1 MYSNFDSS
9 KIIKRRS
16 FLAIIIA
23 FLFFLIISVRLFF
36 LQIIR
41 GDTYKKKSKKNRIS
55 TKITPPSRGDIF
67 DTRGLLVAGTISNYS
82 FVVYKYLNKNY
93 DFEIKQF
100 SKIIKPV
107 NYELLKDKLSKSNSY
122 KPFFLLKNISWNTIV
137 DFEKNKFRFS
147 SIKILETKKRY
158 YPHKNFSQIIGYM
171 SDSQTSLNAFPKGAF
186 HIEKSYNDTLK
197 GFPGK
202 TFNEVNAYG
211 KIVRQ
216 ISLEPSIKGSDLYLT
231 VNSKLQNFCQD
242 IIPVNKKG
250 SVVVLN
256 SQDGSILALNSNPT
270 FNSQDFENRD
280 SDKISTFL
288 NDENKPLF
296 NRAFSGFYPPG
307 SVFKPLPA
315 LLGLEKGLIN
325 ETTEFFCKGYSS
337 IGSRNYYCWK
347 KGGHGKVNLK
357 KGIKESCDV
366 YFYELAKSINIDDL
380 SSLATEMGFN
390 QKYSIGLSN
399 AKPGLVPNKNWKRK
413 TYDESWFPGETL
425 ITTIGQGANQV
436 SPLQLATFYSSIIN
450 GGVYPKPR
458 ILKNQSIEFLGRKI
472 NENFHNILLNA
483 LNSVVNE
490 AGGTA
495 NKLFRDNPSYIKIAG
510 KTGTSQVVSIKE
522 SDRED
527 DLYKE
532 KQKEQLEKFK
542 DHSVFVGYGPVD
554 NPKYIA
560 SVIIE
565 NGGSGSSLAAPLAH
579 EILNFAEKN
588 NV

>member
-1 MYSNFDSS
+1 MNSNFDSS

-16 FLAIIIA
+16 FLAIILA

-41 GDTYKKKSKKNRIS
+41 GDTYKKKSKENRIS

-366 YFYELAKSINIDDL
+366 YFYELAKSINVDDL

-399 AKPGLVPNKNWKRK
+399 AKPGLVPNKKWKRK

>member
-1 MYSNFDSS
+1 MNSNFDSS

-16 FLAIIIA
+16 FLAIILA

-41 GDTYKKKSKKNRIS
+41 GDTYKKKSKENRIS

-67 DTRGLLVAGTISNYS
+67 DTSGLLVAGTISNYS

-186 HIEKSYNDTLK
+186 HIEKSYNETLK

-399 AKPGLVPNKNWKRK
+399 AKPGLVPNKKWKRK

>member
-1 MYSNFDSS
+1 MNSNFDSS

-41 GDTYKKKSKKNRIS
+41 GDTYKKKSKENRIS

-67 DTRGLLVAGTISNYS
+67 DTSGLLVAGTISNYS

-186 HIEKSYNDTLK
+186 HIEKFYNDTLK

-216 ISLEPSIKGSDLYLT
+216 ISLEPSIKGSDLHLT
-231 VNSKLQNFCQD
+231 INSKLQNFCQD

-280 SDKISTFL
+280 SDKISSFL

-366 YFYELAKSINIDDL
+366 FFYELAKSINIDDL

-399 AKPGLVPNKNWKRK
+399 AKPGLVPNKKWKRK

-532 KQKEQLEKFK
+532 MQKEQLEKFK

>member
-1 MYSNFDSS
+1 M
-9 KIIKRRS
+9 
-16 FLAIIIA
+16 
-23 FLFFLIISVRLFF
+23 
-36 LQIIR
+36 
-41 GDTYKKKSKKNRIS
+41 
-55 TKITPPSRGDIF
+55 
-67 DTRGLLVAGTISNYS
+67 
-82 FVVYKYLNKNY
+82 
-93 DFEIKQF
+93 
-100 SKIIKPV
+100 
-107 NYELLKDKLSKSNSY
+107 
-122 KPFFLLKNISWNTIV
+122 
-137 DFEKNKFRFS
+137 
-147 SIKILETKKRY
+147 
-158 YPHKNFSQIIGYM
+158 
-171 SDSQTSLNAFPKGAF
+171 
-186 HIEKSYNDTLK
+186 
-197 GFPGK
+197 
-202 TFNEVNAYG
+202 
-211 KIVRQ
+211 
-216 ISLEPSIKGSDLYLT
+216 
-231 VNSKLQNFCQD
+231 
-242 IIPVNKKG
+242 
-250 SVVVLN
+250 
-256 SQDGSILALNSNPT
+256 
-270 FNSQDFENRD
+270 
-280 SDKISTFL
+280 
-288 NDENKPLF
+288 
-296 NRAFSGFYPPG
+296 
-307 SVFKPLPA
+307 
-315 LLGLEKGLIN
+315 
-325 ETTEFFCKGYSS
+325 
-337 IGSRNYYCWK
+337 
-347 KGGHGKVNLK
+347 
-357 KGIKESCDV
+357 
-366 YFYELAKSINIDDL
+366 AKSINIDDL

-399 AKPGLVPNKNWKRK
+399 AKPGLVPNKKWKRK

-579 EILNFAEKN
+579 KILNFAEKN

>member
-1 MYSNFDSS
+1 MNSNFDSS

-16 FLAIIIA
+16 FLAIILA

-41 GDTYKKKSKKNRIS
+41 GDTYKKKSKENRIS

-67 DTRGLLVAGTISNYS
+67 DTSGLLVAGTISNYS

-100 SKIIKPV
+100 SNIIKPV
-107 NYELLKDKLSKSNSY
+107 NYDLLKDKLSKSNSY

-216 ISLEPSIKGSDLYLT
+216 ISLEPSIKGSDLHLT
-231 VNSKLQNFCQD
+231 INSKLQNFCQD

-280 SDKISTFL
+280 SDKISSFL

-399 AKPGLVPNKNWKRK
+399 AKPGLVPNKKWKRK

-436 SPLQLATFYSSIIN
+436 SPLQLATYYSSIIN

>member
-1 MYSNFDSS
+1 MNSNFDSS

-41 GDTYKKKSKKNRIS
+41 GDTYKKKSKENRIS

-216 ISLEPSIKGSDLYLT
+216 ISLEPSIKGSDLHLT
-231 VNSKLQNFCQD
+231 INSKLQNFCQD

-399 AKPGLVPNKNWKRK
+399 AKPGLVPNKKWKRK

>member
-1 MYSNFDSS
+1 MNSNFDSS

-41 GDTYKKKSKKNRIS
+41 GDTYKKKSKENRIS

-67 DTRGLLVAGTISNYS
+67 DTSGLLVAGTISNYS

-107 NYELLKDKLSKSNSY
+107 NYDLLKDKLSKSNSY

-216 ISLEPSIKGSDLYLT
+216 ISLEPSIKGSDLHLT
-231 VNSKLQNFCQD
+231 INSKLQNFCQD
-242 IIPVNKKG
+242 IIPVYKKG

-280 SDKISTFL
+280 SDKISSFL

-399 AKPGLVPNKNWKRK
+399 AKPGLVPNKKWKRK

>member
-1 MYSNFDSS
+1 MNSNFDSS

-16 FLAIIIA
+16 FLVIIIA

-186 HIEKSYNDTLK
+186 HIEKFYNDTLK

-280 SDKISTFL
+280 SDKISIFL

-366 YFYELAKSINIDDL
+366 FFYELAKSINIDDL

-399 AKPGLVPNKNWKRK
+399 AKPGLVPNKKWKRK

-458 ILKNQSIEFLGRKI
+458 ILKNESIEFLGRKI

>member
-1 MYSNFDSS
+1 MNSNFDSS

-16 FLAIIIA
+16 FLAIILA

-186 HIEKSYNDTLK
+186 HIEKSYNETLK

-399 AKPGLVPNKNWKRK
+399 AKPGLVPNKKWKRK

>member
-1 MYSNFDSS
+1 MNSNFDSS

-16 FLAIIIA
+16 FLAIILA

-41 GDTYKKKSKKNRIS
+41 GDTYKKKSKENRIS

-399 AKPGLVPNKNWKRK
+399 AKPGLVPNKKWKRK

>member
-1 MYSNFDSS
+1 MNSNFDSS

-41 GDTYKKKSKKNRIS
+41 GDTYKKKSKENRIS

-186 HIEKSYNDTLK
+186 HIEKFYNDTLK

-256 SQDGSILALNSNPT
+256 AQDGSILALNSNPT

-280 SDKISTFL
+280 SEKISSFL

-399 AKPGLVPNKNWKRK
+399 AKPGLVPNKKWKRK

>member
-1 MYSNFDSS
+1 
-9 KIIKRRS
+9 
-16 FLAIIIA
+16 
-23 FLFFLIISVRLFF
+23 
-36 LQIIR
+36 
-41 GDTYKKKSKKNRIS
+41 
-55 TKITPPSRGDIF
+55 
-67 DTRGLLVAGTISNYS
+67 
-82 FVVYKYLNKNY
+82 
-93 DFEIKQF
+93 
-100 SKIIKPV
+100 
-107 NYELLKDKLSKSNSY
+107 
-122 KPFFLLKNISWNTIV
+122 
-137 DFEKNKFRFS
+137 
-147 SIKILETKKRY
+147 
-158 YPHKNFSQIIGYM
+158 
-171 SDSQTSLNAFPKGAF
+171 
-186 HIEKSYNDTLK
+186 LK

-216 ISLEPSIKGSDLYLT
+216 ISLEPSIKGSDLHLT
-231 VNSKLQNFCQD
+231 INSKLQNFCQD
-242 IIPVNKKG
+242 IIPINKKG

-256 SQDGSILALNSNPT
+256 SQDGSILSLNSNPT

-280 SDKISTFL
+280 SEKISSFL

-325 ETTEFFCKGYSS
+325 ETTEFLCKGHSS

-366 YFYELAKSINIDDL
+366 YFYELAKLINIDDL

-390 QKYSIGLSN
+390 QKYLIGLSN
-399 AKPGLVPNKNWKRK
+399 AKSGLVPNKKWKRK

-425 ITTIGQGANQV
+425 ITCIGQGANQV
-436 SPLQLATFYSSIIN
+436 SPLQLATYYSSIIN
-450 GGVYPKPR
+450 GGLFPKPR
-458 ILKNQSIEFLGRKI
+458 ILKNQSVEFLGRKI
-472 NENFHNILLNA
+472 NEKFHKILLNA

-490 AGGTA
+490 VGGTA
-495 NKLFRDNPSYIKIAG
+495 NKLFRDNPNYIKIAG
-510 KTGTSQVVSIKE
+510 KTGTSQVISIKE

>member
-1 MYSNFDSS
+1 MNSNFDSS

-41 GDTYKKKSKKNRIS
+41 GDTYKKKSKENRIS

-399 AKPGLVPNKNWKRK
+399 AKPGLVPNKKWKRK

>member
-1 MYSNFDSS
+1 MNSNFDSS

-41 GDTYKKKSKKNRIS
+41 GDTYKKKSKENRIS

-67 DTRGLLVAGTISNYS
+67 DTSGLLVAGTISNYS

-107 NYELLKDKLSKSNSY
+107 NYDLLKDKLSKSNSY

-216 ISLEPSIKGSDLYLT
+216 ISLEPSIKGSDLHLT
-231 VNSKLQNFCQD
+231 INSKLQNFCQD
-242 IIPVNKKG
+242 IIPVYKKG

-280 SDKISTFL
+280 SDKISSFL

-347 KGGHGKVNLK
+347 KGGHGNVNLK

-399 AKPGLVPNKNWKRK
+399 AKPGLVPNKKWKRK

>member
-1 MYSNFDSS
+1 MNSNFDSS

-399 AKPGLVPNKNWKRK
+399 AKPGLVPNKKWKRK

>member
-1 MYSNFDSS
+1 MNSNFDSS

-16 FLAIIIA
+16 FLAIILA

-41 GDTYKKKSKKNRIS
+41 GDTYKKKSKENRIS

-93 DFEIKQF
+93 DLEIKQF

-216 ISLEPSIKGSDLYLT
+216 ISLEPSIKGSDLHLT
-231 VNSKLQNFCQD
+231 INSKLQNFCQD

-399 AKPGLVPNKNWKRK
+399 AKPGLVPNKKWKRK

-495 NKLFRDNPSYIKIAG
+495 NKLLRDNPSYIKIAG

>member
-1 MYSNFDSS
+1 MNSNFDSS

-41 GDTYKKKSKKNRIS
+41 GDTYKKKSKENRIS

-67 DTRGLLVAGTISNYS
+67 DTSGLLVAGTISNYS

-100 SKIIKPV
+100 SNIIRPV

-186 HIEKSYNDTLK
+186 HIEKFYNDTLK

-216 ISLEPSIKGSDLYLT
+216 ISLEPSIKGSDLHLT
-231 VNSKLQNFCQD
+231 INSKLQNFCQD

-280 SDKISTFL
+280 SDKISSFL

-366 YFYELAKSINIDDL
+366 FFYELAKSINIDDL

-399 AKPGLVPNKNWKRK
+399 AKPGLVPNKKWKRK

>member
-1 MYSNFDSS
+1 MNSNFDSS

-23 FLFFLIISVRLFF
+23 FLFFLIISARLFF

-41 GDTYKKKSKKNRIS
+41 GDTYKKKSKENRIS

-67 DTRGLLVAGTISNYS
+67 DTNGLLVAGTISNYS
-82 FVVYKYLNKNY
+82 FVVYKFLNKNY

-100 SKIIKPV
+100 NKIITPV
-107 NYELLKDKLSKSNSY
+107 NYELFKDKLSKSNPY
-122 KPFFLLKNISWNTIV
+122 KPFFLLKNISWDSIV
-137 DFEKNKFRFS
+137 GFEKNKFQFS

-171 SDSQTSLNAFPKGAF
+171 SESQTSLKAFPKGAF
-186 HIEKSYNDTLK
+186 HIEEFYNNTLK

-216 ISLEPSIKGSDLYLT
+216 ISLEPSIKGSDLHLT
-231 VNSKLQNFCQD
+231 INSKLQNFCQN

-280 SDKISTFL
+280 SEKISSFL

-325 ETTEFFCKGYSS
+325 ETTEFFCKGHSS

-366 YFYELAKSINIDDL
+366 YFYELAKLINIDDL

-390 QKYSIGLSN
+390 QKYLIGLSN
-399 AKPGLVPNKNWKRK
+399 AKSGLVPNKKWKRK
-413 TYDESWFPGETL
+413 TYGESWFPGETL
-425 ITTIGQGANQV
+425 ITCIGQGANQV

-450 GGVYPKPR
+450 GGVFPKPR
-458 ILKNQSIEFLGRKI
+458 ILKNHSVEFLGRKI
-472 NENFHNILLNA
+472 NEKFHKILLNA

-490 AGGTA
+490 VGGTA
-495 NKLFRDNPSYIKIAG
+495 NKLFRDNPNYIKIAG
-510 KTGTSQVVSIKE
+510 KTGTSQVISIKE

>member
-1 MYSNFDSS
+1 MNSNFDSS

-315 LLGLEKGLIN
+315 LLGLEKGIIN

-399 AKPGLVPNKNWKRK
+399 AKPGLVPNKKWKRK

>member
-1 MYSNFDSS
+1 MNSNFDSS

-16 FLAIIIA
+16 FLAIILA

-41 GDTYKKKSKKNRIS
+41 GDTYKKKSKENRIS

-82 FVVYKYLNKNY
+82 FVIYKYLNKNY

-100 SKIIKPV
+100 SNIIKPV

-137 DFEKNKFRFS
+137 DFEKNKFRFT

-171 SDSQTSLNAFPKGAF
+171 SESQTSLNAFPKGAF

-399 AKPGLVPNKNWKRK
+399 AKPGLVPNKKWKRK

-510 KTGTSQVVSIKE
+510 KTGTSQVISIKE

>member
-1 MYSNFDSS
+1 MNSNFDSS

-41 GDTYKKKSKKNRIS
+41 GDTYKKKSKENRIS

-100 SKIIKPV
+100 SNIIKPV

-186 HIEKSYNDTLK
+186 HIEKSYNETLK

-216 ISLEPSIKGSDLYLT
+216 ISLEPSIKGSDLHLT
-231 VNSKLQNFCQD
+231 INSKLQNFCQD

-280 SDKISTFL
+280 SDKISIFL

-399 AKPGLVPNKNWKRK
+399 AKPGLVPNKKWKRK

>member
-1 MYSNFDSS
+1 MNSNFDSS

-16 FLAIIIA
+16 FLAIILA

-41 GDTYKKKSKKNRIS
+41 GDTYKKKSKENRIS

-186 HIEKSYNDTLK
+186 HIEKSYNETLK

-216 ISLEPSIKGSDLYLT
+216 IFLEPSIKGSDLYLT

-399 AKPGLVPNKNWKRK
+399 AKPGLVPNKKWKRK